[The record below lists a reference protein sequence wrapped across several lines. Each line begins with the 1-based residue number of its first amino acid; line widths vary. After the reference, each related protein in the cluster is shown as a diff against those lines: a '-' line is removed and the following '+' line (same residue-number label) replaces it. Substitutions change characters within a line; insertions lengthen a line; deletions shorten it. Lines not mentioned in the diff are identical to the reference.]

1 MDGSLSPIPESLQPD
16 REWTIGRVLLE
27 CVPAGTS
34 SAAFDPLSTMALSE
48 TDIQRQQEIKQ
59 AEELLFSGRQ
69 ELGFAKGL
77 FLGDFVADWAMP
89 YPRLSDQQQ
98 AAVDNAVLELRQFL
112 DQHLDSDA
120 IDRDADI
127 PREVIDGLGRVGVL
141 GMTAPKEVG
150 GRGFSQMQYCKV
162 LEEIG
167 ARDASTAVFTNA
179 HHSIGIRAL
188 LLFGTKEQQEKWL
201 PRLMN
206 GEQLAAFALTERE
219 AGSDAANVQM
229 KATPAEDGAAYILSG
244 EKRYITNAS
253 IAHVLTVMA
262 RTPIPG
268 KDKDAI
274 TAFLV
279 TPDMPG
285 FEMLEPR
292 MAKLGIRGTATGRFR
307 LNNVRVPKENILGP
321 LGKGLRVALTV
332 LDFGRTTFGAC
343 CTGGAK
349 TCLRLAIEHAN
360 SRKQFNKTLGNF
372 DLVKKKIA
380 RMAADVYAME
390 AMTQVTASL
399 IDRGLEDYMVETAM
413 LKVFTTERLWDAVN
427 DCFQIHGG
435 SAYFDDSPLGRMLRD
450 ARINQIGEGSN
461 EVLTSFIALVGMR
474 GPGMEFKEIY
484 DTMLKPSRGLSKAWD
499 AGLKRLSAAVKVPEV
514 PVKNDQLR
522 SYASQLG
529 RLVWRF
535 NLAVD
540 KALIAYREPVMEMQ
554 LIQERIAVAAMELF
568 ATTCVLSRW
577 DSELSATSRNGKE
590 GIDHASADLFVRRS
604 LRHIRDSLRSLGD
617 NDDRALLKTADAVLA
632 TRQADAH

>member
-1 MDGSLSPIPESLQPD
+1 
-16 REWTIGRVLLE
+16 
-27 CVPAGTS
+27 
-34 SAAFDPLSTMALSE
+34 MALSE
-48 TDIQRQQEIKQ
+48 TEIQRQKEIQQ
-59 AEELLFSGRQ
+59 AEELLFTGRQ

-77 FLGDFVADWAMP
+77 FLGNFVADWAMP
-89 YPRLSDQQQ
+89 YPRLTDAQQGDVDR
-98 AAVDNAVLELRQFL
+98 AVTELRHFL
-112 DQHLDSDA
+112 DEHLDPEE
-120 IDRDADI
+120 IDRQADI
-127 PREVIDGLGRVGVL
+127 PRHVIDGLGRVGVL

-150 GRGFSQMQYCKV
+150 GRGFSQRAYCQV

-167 ARDASTAVFTNA
+167 ARCASTAVFTNA

-188 LLFGTKEQQEKWL
+188 LLFGTKEQQATWL
-201 PRLMN
+201 PKLMN
-206 GEQLAAFALTERE
+206 GEQLAAFALTEAE
-219 AGSDAANVQM
+219 AGSDAANVQTH
-229 KATPAEDGAAYILSG
+229 AEPSEDGSHFILNG

-253 IAHVLTVMA
+253 IAQVLTVMA
-262 RTPIPG
+262 RTPVPG
-268 KDKDAI
+268 KEGKTAI

-279 TPDMPG
+279 TPDMEG
-285 FEMLEPR
+285 FEMIEPR
-292 MAKLGIRGTATGRFR
+292 MPKLGIRGTATGRFR

-343 CTGGAK
+343 CTGAAK
-349 TCLRLAIEHAN
+349 TCLRMSIEHAN
-360 SRKQFNKTLGNF
+360 KRKQFNKTLGNF

-380 RMAADVYAME
+380 RTAADVYAME

-399 IDRGLEDYMVETAM
+399 IDRGLEDFMVETAM

-484 DTMLKPSRGLSKAWD
+484 DTMLKPWRQDGAKAAWG

-514 PVKNDQLR
+514 PVRNDRLK
-522 SYASQLG
+522 SYAGQLA

-535 NLAVD
+535 NFAVD

-554 LIQERIAVAAMELF
+554 LVQERIANAAMELF
-568 ATTCVLSRW
+568 AATCVLSRW
-577 DSELSATSRNGKE
+577 DSELTAVGRNGRE
-590 GIDHASADLFVRRS
+590 AVDHIAADLFVRRAFRKTRHF
-604 LRHIRDSLRSLGD
+604 LRGLGD
-617 NDDRALLKTADAVLA
+617 NDDPALLATADAVLGQSSA
-632 TRQADAH
+632 ASQNGA